1 MPFTSTLVLRMRCSR
16 VRRFSPNI
24 LLSTFNCRL
33 LTSPR
38 GAFFASSR
46 PTLPFTSTLVLRMR
60 CSRVRRFLSE
70 SPAFD
75 FQLSTI
81 NLPAWVFLRFLTP
94 YLAVHDYLSSPHL
107 RFLCVFCIPVVLPG
121 HPGHLYRNPEGA
133 CGRRFRELRNR
144 RLRPCGR
151 DSSPNILLSTFNRRL
166 LTSPRGS
173 FFASSR
179 PALPFTSAL
188 VLRMRCSRLRRFLS
202 ESPAF
207 DFQLSTVNLPARV
220 FLRFLTSYLAV
231 HEYLSSPHAVQ
242 PSAQI
247 PLRTFYFRLSTVDC

>member
-1 MPFTSTLVLRMRCSR
+1 MCILFIAGGKFPARCGFRLFVFVSRPRKPFIPHPQPPNPQ
-16 VRRFSPNI
+16 FSPI
-24 LLSTFNCRL
+24 PSC
-33 LTSPR
+33 P
-38 GAFFASSR
+38 
-46 PTLPFTSTLVLRMR
+46 
-60 CSRVRRFLSE
+60 
-70 SPAFD
+70 
-75 FQLSTI
+75 FQL
-81 NLPAWVFLRFLTP
+81 L
-94 YLAVHDYLSSPHL
+94 VHLSSPHL